1 MYKVKDQEEAVK
13 NAKLFYETV
22 KLAWGFQVTYC
33 YHDLIH
39 MIKNNLCYDLYES
52 DNGWGLELGA
62 KNQNDADV
70 CTLASILKEDD
81 NEDDASEKEEQ
92 RQNIID
98 NDNETKATDE
108 ILKRIIS
115 NIKNFYT
122 FRLPPP
128 VSI

>member
-1 MYKVKDQEEAVK
+1 
-13 NAKLFYETV
+13 
-22 KLAWGFQVTYC
+22 
-33 YHDLIH
+33 
-39 MIKNNLCYDLYES
+39 MIKNDLCYDLYDS
-52 DNGWGLELGA
+52 DNGWALGLEA

-70 CTLASILKEDD
+70 CTLASILKEEDD
-81 NEDDASEKEEQ
+81 NKDDASEKEEQ

-98 NDNETKATDE
+98 NDNETKDE

-122 FRLPPP
+122 FRLPP

>member
-1 MYKVKDQEEAVK
+1 MVKLEEAVK

-33 YHDLIH
+33 YHDLIQ
-39 MIKNNLCYDLYES
+39 CDLWP
-52 DNGWGLELGA
+52 DN
-62 KNQNDADV
+62 K
-70 CTLASILKEDD
+70 
-81 NEDDASEKEEQ
+81 DDASEKEEQ

-98 NDNETKATDE
+98 NDNETKDE
-108 ILKRIIS
+108 IRIIS

-128 VSI
+128 VSDQPTTEEFIQHYAQNYSSSRKPSNLKKHLVKSYAKP